1 MKKNLFFLALIFLL
15 VGAGCEEVGKLS
27 GDDSENLEKIIMDN
41 GLLEDESGDQDVT
54 NTEKMEVEDSEKEKS
69 AETKKE
75 IKPVEKKSLEKME
88 IEDEDEDED
97 NEFEDEDGEDDDKTP
112 AQVTTPAPVTPK
124 PTTPTTPTTPTVKS
138 YTMVEVKAANSA
150 QKCWTAVSGKVYDLT
165 PALTQHP
172 GGKAAIMSL
181 CGIDGT
187 SAFTNQ
193 HGGQSNPMSMLNG
206 LQIGILK

>member
-1 MKKNLFFLALIFLL
+1 MALGTAGFTAAPCDPGEKEYICPDTNGDGTPEKKEDPNAYPKTKCKQIIYLKPGLKCGSPGLACTKDFNCPPPVAVEKGDQRSISTLAQVSAVLAAAK
-15 VGAGCEEVGKLS
+15 GPTCKLS
-27 GDDSENLEKIIMDN
+27 GSTCA
-41 GLLEDESGDQDVT
+41 GG
-54 NTEKMEVEDSEKEKS
+54 S
-69 AETKKE
+69 A
-75 IKPVEKKSLEKME
+75 
-88 IEDEDEDED
+88 
-97 NEFEDEDGEDDDKTP
+97 P
-112 AQVTTPAPVTPK
+112 APK
-124 PTTPTTPTTPTVKS
+124 PTTPTTPATPTTPTVKS
-138 YTMVEVKAANSA
+138 YTMAEVKAGNSA

>member
-27 GDDSENLEKIIMDN
+27 DSDSKDLEKIVMDN
-41 GLLEDESGDQDVT
+41 ELLEDERGEQNVT
-54 NTEKMEVEDSEKEKS
+54 NTEKIDLDDSTKEK
-69 AETKKE
+69 
-75 IKPVEKKSLEKME
+75 IKTAEKKSSEKME

-97 NEFEDEDGEDDDKTP
+97 NEFEDGEDDDKTP
-112 AQVTTPAPVTPK
+112 TKVTPAPVTPK
-124 PTTPTTPTTPTVKS
+124 PTTPTTPATPTTPTVKS
-138 YTMVEVKAANSA
+138 YTMAEVKAGNSA

>member
-15 VGAGCEEVGKLS
+15 VGAGCEESGKLS
-27 GDDSENLEKIIMDN
+27 DSDSKDLEKIVMDN
-41 GLLEDESGDQDVT
+41 ELLEDERGEQNVT
-54 NTEKMEVEDSEKEKS
+54 NTEKIDLDDSTKEK
-69 AETKKE
+69 
-75 IKPVEKKSLEKME
+75 IKTAEKKSSEKME

-97 NEFEDEDGEDDDKTP
+97 NEFEDGEDDDKTP
-112 AQVTTPAPVTPK
+112 TKVTPAPVTPK
-124 PTTPTTPTTPTVKS
+124 PTTPTTPATPTTPTVKS
-138 YTMVEVKAANSA
+138 YTMAEVKAGNSA

-193 HGGQSNPMSMLNG
+193 HAGQSNPMSMLNG

>member
-15 VGAGCEEVGKLS
+15 VGAGCEESGKLS
-27 GDDSENLEKIIMDN
+27 DSDSKDLEKIVMDN
-41 GLLEDESGDQDVT
+41 ELLEDERGEQNVT
-54 NTEKMEVEDSEKEKS
+54 NTEKIDLDDSTKEK
-69 AETKKE
+69 
-75 IKPVEKKSLEKME
+75 IKTAEKKSSEKME
-88 IEDEDEDED
+88 SEDEDEDED
-97 NEFEDEDGEDDDKTP
+97 NEFEDGEDDDKTP
-112 AQVTTPAPVTPK
+112 TKVTPAPVTPK
-124 PTTPTTPTTPTVKS
+124 PTTPTTPATPTTPTVKS
-138 YTMVEVKAANSA
+138 YTMAEVKAGNSA